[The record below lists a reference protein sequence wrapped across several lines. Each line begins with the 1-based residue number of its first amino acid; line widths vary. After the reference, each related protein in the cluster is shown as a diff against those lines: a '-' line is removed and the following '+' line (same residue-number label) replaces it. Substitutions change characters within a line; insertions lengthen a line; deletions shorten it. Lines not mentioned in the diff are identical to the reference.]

1 MDEFSVIGIAPEA
14 TPEQITTAWKAAARL
29 THPDM
34 FPEATAE
41 QRKYLND
48 RMAALNA
55 AYHTLSDPAGL
66 ARARRLR
73 QAASHNEADL
83 RPENAA
89 TPEGRAGSRH
99 PQPPARPAATDGCE
113 LCGSVPSARMSFKQV
128 TGMLFSD
135 RIRTVQARLC
145 RDCAQGIGREM
156 QSRTLVTGWW
166 GLVAFFRNLAAIVG
180 NLNSLFR
187 AFRMAAPSAP
197 DGWRTFPMPVGA
209 GLFKRPLTWVG
220 VGLIGLFVGV
230 GVVNSNREPS
240 TYDSPAIGR
249 CISGFSNITV
259 VPCSASHNGRIV
271 TSAYTSEGC
280 PASAESYITYQ
291 STVYCIDDNS

>member
-113 LCGSVPSARMSFKQV
+113 LCGSVPSARMS
-128 TGMLFSD
+128 S
-135 RIRTVQARLC
+135 
-145 RDCAQGIGREM
+145 
-156 QSRTLVTGWW
+156 SR
-166 GLVAFFRNLAAIVG
+166 
-180 NLNSLFR
+180 
-187 AFRMAAPSAP
+187 
-197 DGWRTFPMPVGA
+197 
-209 GLFKRPLTWVG
+209 
-220 VGLIGLFVGV
+220 
-230 GVVNSNREPS
+230 
-240 TYDSPAIGR
+240 SPA
-249 CISGFSNITV
+249 C
-259 VPCSASHNGRIV
+259 CSLIESVRSKRDYVAIAHK
-271 TSAYTSEGC
+271 
-280 PASAESYITYQ
+280 ASAEKCNRARS
-291 STVYCIDDNS
+291 